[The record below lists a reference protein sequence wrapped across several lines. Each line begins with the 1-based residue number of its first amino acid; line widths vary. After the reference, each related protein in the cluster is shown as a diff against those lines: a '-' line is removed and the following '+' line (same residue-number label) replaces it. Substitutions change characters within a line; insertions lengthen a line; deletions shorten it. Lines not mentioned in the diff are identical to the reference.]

1 MEHQVVSS
9 VRINASA
16 EKVWEVLDNYG
27 DLDKFSTG
35 VESSPI
41 MGDKQTGMGAKR
53 HCIFYN
59 KDSVV
64 EEIVEYEENK
74 VLTVVLTDLSAPLK
88 TMTAKFKLEKVS
100 DTQCDVS
107 MQMNFVVR
115 FGPLGA
121 LLGLVMMR
129 PVMRGIQK
137 TLLSGLA
144 YHTVTGEAIGS
155 ELPPKETLAKAF
167 A

>member
-53 HCIFYN
+53 HCVFYN

-64 EEIVEYEENK
+64 EEVVEYEENK

-144 YHTVTGEAIGS
+144 YYTVTGEAIGS
-155 ELPPKETLAKAF
+155 ELPPKEALAKAF